1 MKKTL
6 FKKVLSLFVCI
17 VLIAAMALITSGC
30 DNKSTESGV
39 GTFKESDDQA
49 PTTQAIKIDDGKK
62 TFNFTAVDADGN
74 ERDYLVVT
82 NMTSVGEA
90 LLEAGLI
97 SGENAQ
103 YGLYVKTVDGV
114 TLDFDKDGM
123 YWAFYVDGEYAM
135 TGVDSTEIIA
145 GETYTLKAE
154 K

>member
-6 FKKVLSLFVCI
+6 LKKVLSLFVCI

-39 GTFKESDDQA
+39 GTFKESEGKT
-49 PTTQAIKIDDGKK
+49 PTTQAIKIDDSKK

-82 NMTSVGEA
+82 NMTFVGEA

-97 SGENAQ
+97 SGEDAQ

-123 YWAFYVDGEYAM
+123 YWAFYIDGEYAM